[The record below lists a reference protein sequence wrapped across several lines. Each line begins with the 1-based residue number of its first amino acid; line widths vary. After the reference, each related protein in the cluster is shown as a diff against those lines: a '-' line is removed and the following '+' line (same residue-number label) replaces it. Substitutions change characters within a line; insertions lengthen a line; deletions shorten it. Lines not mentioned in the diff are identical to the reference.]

1 MRLVIC
7 AGAALLLAACG
18 SDEPAQ
24 NTATATPAKL
34 TAGQYEV
41 QMTVTGFRSTDGNTP
56 VINAKPGDVITS
68 QGCVGADGMP
78 APELFAAKGDVCTPQ
93 NPYLRNGRMNLTL
106 DCTRKSAP
114 GRIMQEVN
122 GSFTADALTGKV
134 STTSFLHGSGDYEL
148 RGDVKGRRVGE
159 CTAAPKA
166 A

>member
-1 MRLVIC
+1 MRLVMC

-24 NTATATPAKL
+24 NTAATAAKL
-34 TAGQYEV
+34 AAGQYEV

-56 VINAKPGDVITS
+56 VIKAKPGDVITS
-68 QGCVGADGMP
+68 QGCVGADGTP
-78 APELFAAKGDVCTPQ
+78 APELFAAKGDACTPQ
-93 NPYLRNGRMNLTL
+93 NPYVRNGRLNLSL
-106 DCTRKSAP
+106 DCTRKGTS

-134 STTSFLHGSGDYEL
+134 STTSFIQGPGDYEL
-148 RGDVKGRRVGE
+148 KGDVKGRRVGE

-166 A
+166 T